1 MRADGEGM
9 KEVKESHRGM
19 VDGCRWRGSGM
30 GDRAASV
37 WCLCQRLV
45 CMSDE
50 T

>member
-1 MRADGEGM
+1 MRADDGVME
-9 KEVKESHRGM
+9 EVRESM
-19 VDGCRWRGSGM
+19 VDGCRWSGGGM